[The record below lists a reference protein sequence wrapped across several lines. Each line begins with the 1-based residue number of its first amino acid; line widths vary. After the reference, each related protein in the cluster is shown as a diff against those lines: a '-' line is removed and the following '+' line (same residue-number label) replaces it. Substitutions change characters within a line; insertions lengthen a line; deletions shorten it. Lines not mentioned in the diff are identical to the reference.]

1 MDRSPNSFEEVQVGG
16 IARIADRTAAPWGRQ
31 QQLQRWKTHMQ
42 RLGQA
47 LANGNLNQARFEF
60 EALVSDAPEIGQA
73 DPMAH
78 PQFVLLGRAIQSLD
92 LAAARDAFSQL
103 QNQAPSLRQ
112 RQTHPDE
119 HQGQDSTESQASDA
133 DAPGQLDVT
142 A

>member
-1 MDRSPNSFEEVQVGG
+1 
-16 IARIADRTAAPWGRQ
+16 
-31 QQLQRWKTHMQ
+31 MQ

-92 LAAARDAFSQL
+92 LAAASEAFSQL